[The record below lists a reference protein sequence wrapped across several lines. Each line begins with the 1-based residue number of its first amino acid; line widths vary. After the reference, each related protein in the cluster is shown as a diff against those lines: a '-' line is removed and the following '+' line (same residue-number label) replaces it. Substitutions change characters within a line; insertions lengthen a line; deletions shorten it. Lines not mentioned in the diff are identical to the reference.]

1 MGFGP
6 FFAFSKRLKAILH
19 ILMKLF
25 LLSSFPPAPLGSS
38 VLVQRDLVPA
48 DFFTPGAT
56 QGQITPRE
64 RMGSLCIPIIT
75 KGFLRWKNS
84 LRFPRLPSPTTK
96 LACGQMYNQHIS
108 ICLGCEPSSASIV
121 FFGKPVNCFVLPLA
135 SLHSDCLLCR
145 TLYA

>member
-6 FFAFSKRLKAILH
+6 FFAFSKRLKAVLH

-25 LLSSFPPAPLGSS
+25 LLSSFPAAPLGSS

-48 DFFTPGAT
+48 DFTPGAT
-56 QGQITPRE
+56 QGQNHSQ
-64 RMGSLCIPIIT
+64 GKNGQFVHSHHHQ
-75 KGFLRWKNS
+75 GFPATENS

-121 FFGKPVNCFVLPLA
+121 FFGKPVNCFVLPPA